1 MKFKKILA
9 AAVAG
14 AIAATAATFTLPV
27 SAASNDSTTFKWL
40 NQNPD
45 TGEFREGNPD
55 SELRILYK
63 ELEDGTIAV
72 TLPVYVAKVGESLPI
87 MSAEAVYINDE
98 ISGKKVSKIIDRPS
112 YIDKDG
118 NVVDNPDS
126 ESYAVCRTYF
136 NTVIVPDTVQVIDE
150 AAFSY
155 QVKLKEVLFGEN
167 SQLKEIGSYAFAN
180 CRSLEKIT
188 IPASVEFIGNY
199 AFANNGQNL
208 QLGEQDFTN
217 VVSLTEVNFADNS
230 HLQVLGSYVFG
241 LQTKLTSI
249 TFPDG
254 LAGLGSYVFA
264 YCDSLKSVYLPKSLN
279 IFAGGETE
287 DGTNLITTF
296 LDCPSDLTVYG
307 YKGMA
312 AGMAEQAA
320 NDAGI
325 KFVALD
331 EEDVTEPQETTAPES
346 TEATSAPEQTTSA
359 ETTAEQTVTEQ
370 PAQSAETTV
379 AETSANSA
387 DTEDGNQ
394 NTGVALLVL
403 PAAIAAAGVMISKK
417 RR

>member
-1 MKFKKILA
+1 M
-9 AAVAG
+9 
-14 AIAATAATFTLPV
+14 
-27 SAASNDSTTFKWL
+27 
-40 NQNPD
+40 
-45 TGEFREGNPD
+45 
-55 SELRILYK
+55 
-63 ELEDGTIAV
+63 
-72 TLPVYVAKVGESLPI
+72 
-87 MSAEAVYINDE
+87 
-98 ISGKKVSKIIDRPS
+98 
-112 YIDKDG
+112 
-118 NVVDNPDS
+118 
-126 ESYAVCRTYF
+126 VCRTYY

-150 AAFSY
+150 AAFAY

-167 SQLKEIGSYAFAN
+167 SQLKEIGDYAFAN

-188 IPASVEFIGNY
+188 IPASVETIGNF
-199 AFANNGQNL
+199 AFSNNTQNL
-208 QLGEQDFTN
+208 QLGSQDFTN

-254 LAGLGSYVFA
+254 LTGLGSYVFA
-264 YCDSLKSVYLPKSLN
+264 YCESLKSVYLPKSCN
-279 IFAGGETE
+279 IFLGGQTE

-307 YKGMA
+307 YKGT
-312 AGMAEQAA
+312 AEQAA

-359 ETTAEQTVTEQ
+359 EQTVTEQ
-370 PAQSAETTV
+370 PAESAETTV

-387 DTEDGNQ
+387 DTDDGNQ

-403 PAAIAAAGVMISKK
+403 PAGIAAAGVMISKK